1 MRIVAYGATDV
12 GQKREHNED
21 FYLIVPSLGLHVVCD
36 GMGGHAA
43 GEVAAEMAART
54 VAALI
59 EREREFLGSYDD
71 SPEARD
77 RLLTLARTSVEDA
90 SRLVHDRAL
99 SEAGRAGMGTT
110 LIMLMVVG
118 NKGVMA
124 HVGDSRL
131 YMLRA
136 GKLHHMSED
145 HNYAAE
151 MIKYGMPP
159 EQARKSPFGNRLTR
173 AIGIQAEVKVDTLL
187 FDVLPNDLY
196 LLCSDGLTTYF
207 EGDQEPGL
215 VQMLQQ
221 TDRRQLPER
230 LVAAANERGGQ
241 DNISAVVVSAVQEAD
256 RATEESER
264 TNQVNRQIDTLRHV
278 SLFRDLTLRETVA
291 VLSKMQSFECAPGHV
306 LIREGERDDRLFVL
320 VEGHLL
326 VTRQGTELNKLSS
339 GALLGEMALVS
350 KRPRT
355 ATVTATQPSKMLL
368 MERTDFETIL
378 HKAPALGIKL
388 VLNMAH
394 VLSERLDDAVLLGR
408 R

>member
-1 MRIVAYGATDV
+1 MKIVAFGSTDV

-21 FYLIVPSLGLHVVCD
+21 FYLIIPSLGLHIVCD

-59 EREREFLGSYDD
+59 EREREFLTDYNDN
-71 SPEARD
+71 PEARD
-77 RLLTLARTSVEDA
+77 RVLTIARSAVEDA
-90 SRLVHDRAL
+90 SRLIHDRAV
-99 SEAGRAGMGTT
+99 SDAQRAGMGTT
-110 LIMLMVVG
+110 LIMLLIVG
-118 NKGVMA
+118 DKGVMA

-131 YMLRA
+131 YMLRG

-151 MIKYGMPP
+151 MVKYGMPP

-173 AIGIQAEVKVDTLL
+173 AVGIQSEVKVDTLL
-187 FDVLPNDLY
+187 FDVLPDDLY
-196 LLCSDGLTTYF
+196 LLCSDGLAGYF
-207 EGDQEPGL
+207 EGDQEATL
-215 VQMLQQ
+215 VQLLQQ
-221 TDRRQLPER
+221 TDRRQLSER

-241 DNISAVVVSAVQEAD
+241 DNITALVVVAQQEAD
-256 RATEESER
+256 RATEDSER
-264 TNQVNRQIDTLRHV
+264 SHQVNRQIDTLRHV

-291 VLSKMQSFECAPGHV
+291 VLSKMQSFECEAGHV

-320 VEGHLL
+320 VEGQLS
-326 VTRQGTELNKLSS
+326 VSRQGQELNKLTS
-339 GALLGEMALVS
+339 GAHIGEMALVS

-355 ATVTATQPSKMLL
+355 ATVTTQKPSKMLM

-378 HKAPALGIKL
+378 HKAPALGVKL
-388 VLNMAH
+388 VLNMAQ
-394 VLSERLDDAVLLGR
+394 VLSERLDDAMLLVSR
-408 R
+408 